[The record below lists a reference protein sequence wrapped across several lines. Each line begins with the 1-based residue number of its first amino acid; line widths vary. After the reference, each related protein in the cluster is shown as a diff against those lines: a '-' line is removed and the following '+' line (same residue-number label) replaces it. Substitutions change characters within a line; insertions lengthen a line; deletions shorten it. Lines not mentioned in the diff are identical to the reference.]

1 MNTKVGS
8 SHKSQSVTVPRSTLF
23 PEGGHFTPD
32 GEMLARLEELL
43 RARFDLGFSQTRRQ
57 KKRAHSV
64 GGRPESIEKIENAPF
79 RLLSTAYAPKLI
91 SLEARPMP
99 TRTEWE
105 PPLEDTGYE
114 AELRRQ
120 RALSAAVDVPSLM
133 RSAQGYNP
141 QRTGKVVCANSEAL
155 PSSLTFF
162 LAEFPRKG
170 HWPSRTRHDRDLR
183 PSPHEVIIK
192 GDGLPVI
199 SLKLQPEGNEQ
210 PTVRVGRERTR
221 RKSRYCTP
229 QTQPHAVGMLVGPS
243 QHT

>member
-1 MNTKVGS
+1 MNTKVGF

-32 GEMLARLEELL
+32 DEMLARLEELL
-43 RARFDLGFSQTRRQ
+43 RARIDFGFSQTRRQ
-57 KKRAHSV
+57 KKRAHFV
-64 GGRPESIEKIENAPF
+64 GGRPEPIEKIENAPF

-99 TRTEWE
+99 TRTEWG

-120 RALSAAVDVPSLM
+120 QALSAAVDVPSLM
-133 RSAQGYNP
+133 RSAQGYKQP
-141 QRTGKVVCANSEAL
+141 QKTGKVVCASSDVL
-155 PSSLTFF
+155 PSSLTLF
-162 LAEFPRKG
+162 LAEFRRKG
-170 HWPSRTRHDRDLR
+170 HWPSRTRHNRDLR

-199 SLKLQPEGNEQ
+199 SLKLQPEGSEQ
-210 PTVRVGRERTR
+210 PIVRVGRERTR
-221 RKSRYCTP
+221 RHGTVHRRRNLT
-229 QTQPHAVGMLVGPS
+229 
-243 QHT
+243 

>member
-1 MNTKVGS
+1 
-8 SHKSQSVTVPRSTLF
+8 
-23 PEGGHFTPD
+23 
-32 GEMLARLEELL
+32 
-43 RARFDLGFSQTRRQ
+43 GFSQTRRQ
-57 KKRAHSV
+57 KKRTHPV
-64 GGRPESIEKIENAPF
+64 RRPESIEKMEKTPF

-141 QRTGKVVCANSEAL
+141 QRTGKVVCASSDAL
-155 PSSLTFF
+155 PSPLTLF

-170 HWPSRTRHDRDLR
+170 HWPSRTRHDRDLQ
-183 PSPHEVIIK
+183 PSPHEVMIK

-210 PTVRVGRERTR
+210 PTVRVGRKRTQ
-221 RKSRYCTP
+221 RKSRY
-229 QTQPHAVGMLVGPS
+229 
-243 QHT
+243 

>member
-1 MNTKVGS
+1 MLRSDSFLPRTLQNSYLWKQDLCPHEREFWRISGLLLYLES
-8 SHKSQSVTVPRSTLF
+8 SR
-23 PEGGHFTPD
+23 
-32 GEMLARLEELL
+32 
-43 RARFDLGFSQTRRQ
+43 
-57 KKRAHSV
+57 
-64 GGRPESIEKIENAPF
+64 
-79 RLLSTAYAPKLI
+79 
-91 SLEARPMP
+91 
-99 TRTEWE
+99 EWE